1 MKLLSSARNW
11 AMDGFCKLG
20 YKDRLC
26 RKFLR
31 AKRVRLSTEYKKI
44 SVTLCLMTA
53 NNLLIWPS
61 VSEGSYFFF
70 INRRV
75 DGC

>member
-1 MKLLSSARNW
+1 MKLLSSVKNW

-26 RKFLR
+26 RTFLR
-31 AKRVRLSTEYKKI
+31 AKRARLSTEYKKNT
-44 SVTLCLMTA
+44 VTLYLMTA

-61 VSEGSYFFF
+61 VSEGRYFFS
-70 INRRV
+70 
-75 DGC
+75 